1 MPVGNYQSGFEKPD
15 GTPLPRIP
23 RDTFSGKKKKKLN
36 WRFRD
41 RLLFIARGSVK

>member
-1 MPVGNYQSGFEKPD
+1 MPVGNYRSGFEKQG

-23 RDTFSGKKKKKLN
+23 RDTFSEKKKLN

-41 RLLFIARGSVK
+41 RLLFIAGGSVK